1 MCIRDRLWMAWKD
14 IKNPYAGG
22 AEVVNGQLAQRLV
35 RDGHEVIFLVRGFA
49 DAPKEE
55 TRHGYRIIRVG
66 DFHSVYWEAYRY
78 YKKHL
83 QGWADLVIEEV
94 NTIPFFCNWYVRE
107 RNILFF
113 HQLCRE
119 IWFYEMGSFKGIFGY
134 VAETIYLMLLGNR
147 DVITVSDSSKRDLSR
162 YGFKRNRIKVIGEGI
177 ELEPVTDLSLKKF
190 EQPTMLS
197 LGALRPMKRTDHIV
211 RAFELAK
218 KDLPN
223 LRLVVA
229 GDPSGNDKVRKV
241 IEASPYRDS
250 IEFLGKVSR
259 EKKIELMQRAHLV
272 CVASVKEGWGLVVT
286 EANSQGTPAVA
297 YDIDGFRDSIRHGET
312 GLLTEK
318 NDPESL
324 AKAVVS
330 LLSDME
336 RYAMMRKNGWEWS
349 KEKTFEQSY
358 ADFLKAIAM
367 PSLSGKG
374 QEMKG

>member
-1 MCIRDRLWMAWKD
+1 
-14 IKNPYAGG
+14 
-22 AEVVNGQLAQRLV
+22 
-35 RDGHEVIFLVRGFA
+35 
-49 DAPKEE
+49 
-55 TRHGYRIIRVG
+55 
-66 DFHSVYWEAYRY
+66 
-78 YKKHL
+78 
-83 QGWADLVIEEV
+83 
-94 NTIPFFCNWYVRE
+94 
-107 RNILFF
+107 
-113 HQLCRE
+113 
-119 IWFYEMGSFKGIFGY
+119 MGSFKGIFGY

-330 LLSDME
+330 LLSDTE

-358 ADFLKAIAM
+358 ADFLEAIAM

>member
-1 MCIRDRLWMAWKD
+1 MR
-14 IKNPYAGG
+14 
-22 AEVVNGQLAQRLV
+22 
-35 RDGHEVIFLVRGFA
+35 
-49 DAPKEE
+49 
-55 TRHGYRIIRVG
+55 YR
-66 DFHSVYWEAYRY
+66 FN
-78 YKKHL
+78 L
-83 QGWADLVIEEV
+83 
-94 NTIPFFCNWYVRE
+94 
-107 RNILFF
+107 
-113 HQLCRE
+113 
-119 IWFYEMGSFKGIFGY
+119 
-134 VAETIYLMLLGNR
+134 
-147 DVITVSDSSKRDLSR
+147 
-162 YGFKRNRIKVIGEGI
+162 
-177 ELEPVTDLSLKKF
+177 
-190 EQPTMLS
+190 
-197 LGALRPMKRTDHIV
+197 

-358 ADFLKAIAM
+358 ADFLEAIAM

>member
-1 MCIRDRLWMAWKD
+1 MAVC
-14 IKNPYAGG
+14 AGG

-49 DAPKEE
+49 GAPAEE

-78 YKKHL
+78 YRKHL

-330 LLSDME
+330 LLSDTE

-358 ADFLKAIAM
+358 ADFLEAIAM